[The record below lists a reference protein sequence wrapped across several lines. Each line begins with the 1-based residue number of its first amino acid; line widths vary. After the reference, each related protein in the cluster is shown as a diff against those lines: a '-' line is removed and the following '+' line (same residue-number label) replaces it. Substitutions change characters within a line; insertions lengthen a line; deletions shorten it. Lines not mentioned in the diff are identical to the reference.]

1 MKTTLFIAL
10 SAFLMIGLAS
20 CKEEICENTCMYAF
34 DGDCD
39 DGGPGADFDLCS
51 LGSDCADCGVRED

>member
-1 MKTTLFIAL
+1 MKTTLYIAL

-20 CKEEICENTCMYAF
+20 CTEEICENTCSYAF

-39 DGGPGADFDLCS
+39 DGGPGSDFNLCP
-51 LGSDCADCGVRED
+51 LGSDCNDCGVRED